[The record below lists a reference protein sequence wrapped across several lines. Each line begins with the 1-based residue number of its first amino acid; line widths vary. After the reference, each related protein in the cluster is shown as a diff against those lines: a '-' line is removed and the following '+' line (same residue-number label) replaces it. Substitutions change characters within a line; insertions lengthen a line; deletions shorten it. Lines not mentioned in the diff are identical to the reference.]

1 MCLLILRAGVN
12 LRISVRLGHSK
23 ACGVLAVGNLVQLG
37 NPRFRHAI
45 MLHVCPA
52 LVDSLAV
59 NADYRRYIM
68 HALHAA
74 FNLQAAH
81 TGAHQ
86 LRQIFN
92 QAQVLGVHH
101 IGTVLVLFE
110 VKVFARALLL
120 TQLIH
125 IIFPTAGLSAGTAV
139 AVAPGQIGA
148 QKAASA
154 VGNAHRAMHEGF
166 QLYRGFFADFADFS
180 QGQLACQHHAFSAQ
194 LLPRL
199 YRGIVGGIS
208 LRAHVQR
215 HIRHN
220 LAGSAP
226 YAQIADQQCVNLS
239 LLQSAQIIR
248 QSVDILV
255 MRKNIYRYINLFAE
269 AVCILCHLRDFL

>member
-1 MCLLILRAGVN
+1 
-12 LRISVRLGHSK
+12 
-23 ACGVLAVGNLVQLG
+23 
-37 NPRFRHAI
+37 
-45 MLHVCPA
+45 MLHICPA

-59 NADYRRYIM
+59 NADYRCYIM

-81 TGAHQ
+81 TGTHQ

-101 IGTVLVLFE
+101 IGTALVLLE
-110 VKVFARALLL
+110 VEIFARALLL
-120 TQLIH
+120 AQLIH

-139 AVAPGQIGA
+139 AVAPCQIGA
-148 QKAASA
+148 QQAASA
-154 VGNAHRAMHEGF
+154 VRNAHRAMHEGF
-166 QLYRGFFADFADFS
+166 QLYRGFFADFADFC

-199 YRGIVGGIS
+199 YSGVVGGIS

-226 YAQIADQQCVNLS
+226 YAQITDQQSVNLG
-239 LLQSAQIIR
+239 LLQTAQIIR

-255 MRKNIYRYINLFAE
+255 VRKNIYRYINLFAE
-269 AVCILCHLRDFL
+269 AVRILCHLRNFL